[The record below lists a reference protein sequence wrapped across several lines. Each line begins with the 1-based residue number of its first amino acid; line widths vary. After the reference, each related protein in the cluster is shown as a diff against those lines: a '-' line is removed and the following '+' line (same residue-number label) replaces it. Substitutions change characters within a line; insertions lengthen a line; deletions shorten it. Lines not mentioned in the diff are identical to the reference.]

1 MYSKQ
6 LRKHNQPSTQMNSS
20 SKGVTFSETVTV
32 REIPKLL
39 QGEAGALRY
48 LPQDYR
54 GFQAKNQT
62 IVMLMKSSAS
72 DRSVETVNG
81 ESTRGLECLLR
92 ENRRRSLVLRRES
105 LLVVFEEQELQWIN
119 NIDDPE
125 TVAHLYS
132 QSCQR
137 SKEAA
142 LFAGRRDEKHIRE
155 LYLEKG
161 NIDPRTRIQV
171 LKALSPESRDKQFVG
186 AMRRKQLR
194 RLVSA
199 AA

>member
-1 MYSKQ
+1 
-6 LRKHNQPSTQMNSS
+6 MNSS